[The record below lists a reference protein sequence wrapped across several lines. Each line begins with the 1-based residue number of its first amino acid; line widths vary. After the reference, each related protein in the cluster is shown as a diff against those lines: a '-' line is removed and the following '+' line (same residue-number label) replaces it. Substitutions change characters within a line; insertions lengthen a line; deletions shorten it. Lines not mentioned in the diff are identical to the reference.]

1 MHRDKIRYRR
11 FRKAGLAA
19 GLAGALLLAGCAKTA
34 GKDEIG
40 AGDTGGSE
48 GNQTGAFSGN
58 GKETLIIGNENTVT
72 IEGEGAAADGA
83 NVTISAAGTYR
94 LTGNIAEGGVTVD
107 AGKEDEV
114 FLVLDNVSIANSGYS
129 AIYASQSGL
138 LTIVLEDGSENKV
151 SDGSAYVYL
160 QAGEDEPDA
169 AIFSKDDM
177 VFEGNGMLEISG
189 NYMNG
194 IRGKDG
200 VIINSG
206 TYVIDAAKD
215 GVKGKNFVEVNG
227 GSLAITAGSDRIQ

>member
-40 AGDTGGSE
+40 AGNTGGAE

-138 LTIVLEDGSENKV
+138 LTIVLEDGSETRYLTEVRMSICRPGRTSRTQLFSVRTIWYLRGTACWK
-151 SDGSAYVYL
+151 SA
-160 QAGEDEPDA
+160 
-169 AIFSKDDM
+169 
-177 VFEGNGMLEISG
+177 
-189 NYMNG
+189 
-194 IRGKDG
+194 
-200 VIINSG
+200 VII
-206 TYVIDAAKD
+206 
-215 GVKGKNFVEVNG
+215 
-227 GSLAITAGSDRIQ
+227 